1 MRNHPLSNASL
12 TASAA
17 LRAAGP
23 LPDLTAAAQSHTVND
38 LSTLPDAGEIEA
50 AGSVA
55 DISTSRP

>member
-1 MRNHPLSNASL
+1 MTPYRAPRSQLLPCCARQVELQENAGRSD
-12 TASAA
+12 T
-17 LRAAGP
+17 
-23 LPDLTAAAQSHTVND
+23 HTVND